1 MKQIFLAIL
10 MIAALGVTAK
20 NITKTILVKG
30 ECGECKEKIEAALD
44 MPGVSFAEW
53 NEETKML
60 TIRFNDKKIT
70 EDDIHNTISN
80 LGYATDRLE
89 ANKASQA
96 KLSKCCQPKEV
107 KKACDDKKS
116 CCSGTKKQ

>member
-1 MKQIFLAIL
+1 MKKIFLAIL
-10 MIAALGVTAK
+10 MVGTLGVTAK

-30 ECGECKEKIEAALD
+30 ECGECKENIEAALD
-44 MPGVSFAEW
+44 LPGVSFAEW

-60 TIRFNDKKIT
+60 TVRFNDKKIS
-70 EDDIHNTISN
+70 ENDIHSTISN

-89 ANKASQA
+89 ANKTSQS

-107 KKACDDKKS
+107 KKVCGDKKS
-116 CCSGTKKQ
+116 CCKGENK